1 MADYSILL
9 PGNIAMVQERE
20 RFLLGLLRK
29 SGWDHLRDL
38 HVFEAGCSSGYNLRQ
53 FLQWGA
59 RPEHLAGMDLSDVAV
74 QEHQALSPNIR
85 VHLGSADNIPEPDG
99 SFDLSIAFTLFS
111 SVPDDVVAGG
121 IAGELLRITRP
132 GGLILVYDM
141 RRRSPSNANVRPVSR
156 ADLQRWFPRAR
167 MLSRSI
173 TLAPPLARRVTAFAP
188 WLYGPLAA
196 IPPLRTHAFTIIRH
210 PAA

>member
-29 SGWDHLRDL
+29 SGWDHLREL
-38 HVFEAGCSSGYNLRQ
+38 RVFEAGCSSGYNLRQ

-59 RPEHLAGMDLSDVAV
+59 RPENLAGMDLSDVAV
-74 QEHQALSPNIR
+74 QEHRALSPNIR
-85 VHLGSADNIPEPDG
+85 VHLGSADAIPEPDAR
-99 SFDLSIAFTLFS
+99 FDLALAFTLFS
-111 SVPDDVVAGG
+111 SVPEDGVSAG
-121 IAGELLRITRP
+121 IARELLRITRP

-141 RRRSPSNANVRPVSR
+141 RRKSRSNPNVHPVSQ
-156 ADLQRWFPRAR
+156 ADIERWFPGRR
-167 MLSRSI
+167 TISRRI

-196 IPPLRTHAFTIIRH
+196 LPLLRTHAMTVIR
-210 PAA
+210 P